1 MLYSL
6 YTRPLLESCPTER
19 PRQTPSCCDWQ
30 ERSPSTSA
38 TFPKSAPSTPGVAVL
53 AVRVVLTGILFSHFP
68 HCRSH
73 EKPHDPDD
81 PLNKQN
87 VKDRFEGR
95 NDPVAAKILERV
107 KREQREYEREKREV
121 DECTMNTNV

>member
-1 MLYSL
+1 MSL
-6 YTRPLLESCPTER
+6 SVCFSLHLLFC
-19 PRQTPSCCDWQ
+19 
-30 ERSPSTSA
+30 
-38 TFPKSAPSTPGVAVL
+38 
-53 AVRVVLTGILFSHFP
+53 
-68 HCRSH
+68 SH

-107 KREQREYEREKREV
+107 KREQRDYEREKREV
-121 DECTMNTNV
+121 SLEIIIVIHREQSVIWNLKVVLITTLSNH

>member
-1 MLYSL
+1 M
-6 YTRPLLESCPTER
+6 PE
-19 PRQTPSCCDWQ
+19 
-30 ERSPSTSA
+30 A
-38 TFPKSAPSTPGVAVL
+38 AVL
-53 AVRVVLTGILFSHFP
+53 VVRVVLTGILSLIFP
-68 HCRSH
+68 HCCSH

-107 KREQREYEREKREV
+107 KRDQREYEREKREV
-121 DECTMNTNV
+121 GDCTMSINV

>member
-1 MLYSL
+1 M
-6 YTRPLLESCPTER
+6 PLSVC
-19 PRQTPSCCDWQ
+19 S
-30 ERSPSTSA
+30 SPHLS
-38 TFPKSAPSTPGVAVL
+38 F
-53 AVRVVLTGILFSHFP
+53 
-68 HCRSH
+68 CSH

-107 KREQREYEREKREV
+107 KREQRDYEREKREV
-121 DECTMNTNV
+121 FFNVMLHK